1 MSNESLINRV
11 LSACQS
17 YEAGGLPLPEFASCV
32 ELNVGAL
39 EGLVESQ
46 RRELQSLATSL
57 ELAQFEY
64 EDEDRINKAQAVA
77 TQLKD
82 SLRAILRNTR
92 AA

>member
-1 MSNESLINRV
+1 MSNESLVKRV

-17 YEAGGLPLPEFASCV
+17 YEAGEISLEHLVSSV

-46 RRELQSLATSL
+46 RRQLQNLATSL
-57 ELAQFEY
+57 EFAQFEY
-64 EDEDRINKAQAVA
+64 EDEDRISKADAVLME
-77 TQLKD
+77 LKD
-82 SLRAILRNTR
+82 SLQSILRIGS